1 MSNKLSTPWKGYIP
15 PFRIWGN
22 LYFVGTK
29 YVSNHLIDTG
39 DGLILL
45 DTGYAETLYMVL
57 DNIYQLGFDPRDI
70 KYIVHSHGHIDHI
83 AGTCA
88 LVEMTG
94 AKTFLGRGDL
104 DYVTGK
110 RDLTWA
116 AELGMTFTQTFT
128 PDVLLDDADEIKLG
142 NTTIKCYHTPG
153 HTEGCT
159 SFVFNVTDGS
169 RTLIAGTHGGVGLNS
184 LAGKSL
190 KHYDLP
196 LSLQQDFLD
205 GIDRLSKLHVDIC
218 FGNHPETVQTEEK
231 GARIRSGE
239 TDAFVDP
246 SAWQGFLSRRKQMV
260 ENLMAKEQAEGI

>member
-1 MSNKLSTPWKGYIP
+1 MGRLDTPWAGYIP

-45 DTGYAETLYMVL
+45 DSGYAETLYMVL
-57 DNIYQLGFDPRDI
+57 DNIYQLGFDPHDI
-70 KYIVHSHGHIDHI
+70 KYIVHSHGHIDHF

-88 LVEMTG
+88 LVAMTG
-94 AKTFLGRGDL
+94 AKTFFGRKDL
-104 DYVTGK
+104 DYVTGE
-110 RDLTWA
+110 RDLSWA
-116 AELGMTFTQTFT
+116 KELGMKHPHFFT
-128 PDVLLDDADEIKLG
+128 PDVLLDDGDEIKLG

-159 SFVFNVTDGS
+159 SFLFNVTDGEK
-169 RTLIAGTHGGVGLNS
+169 TLVAGTHGGVGTNS
-184 LAGKSL
+184 LAAKFLTQYG
-190 KHYDLP
+190 LP

-218 FGNHPETVQTEEK
+218 IGNHPETVDTEAK
-231 GARIRSGE
+231 GARIRAGE

-246 SAWQGFLSRRKQMV
+246 TAWQQFLARRKTAV
-260 ENLMAKEQAEGI
+260 ENMIEKERQENT

>member
-29 YVSNHLIDTG
+29 FVSNHLIDTG

-246 SAWQGFLSRRKQMV
+246 EAWPEFLARRRK
-260 ENLMAKEQAEGI
+260 LASDLYAKEQAENT

>member
-1 MSNKLSTPWKGYIP
+1 MGKLDTPWNGYIP
-15 PFRIWGN
+15 PFRVWGN

-29 YVSNHLIDTG
+29 FVSNHLINTG

-45 DTGYAETLYMVL
+45 DSGYAETLYMVL

-88 LVEMTG
+88 LVAMTG
-94 AKTFLGRGDL
+94 ARTFLGRGDV

-128 PDVLLDDADEIKLG
+128 PDVLLDDGDEITLG
-142 NTTIKCYHTPG
+142 NTTIRCCHTPG
-153 HTEGCT
+153 HTEGCM
-159 SFVFNVTDGS
+159 SFLFNVTDGKK
-169 RTLIAGTHGGVGLNS
+169 TLVAGTHGGVGLNS
-184 LAGKSL
+184 LSARSL
-190 KHYDLP
+190 KHYELP
-196 LSLQQDFLD
+196 LSLQQDFLN
-205 GIDRLSKLHVDIC
+205 GIDRLARLHVDIC
-218 FGNHPETVQTEEK
+218 IGNHPETVDTAAK
-231 GARIRSGE
+231 GARIRGGE

-246 SAWQGFLSRRKQMV
+246 ASWQEFLTRRKEMV